1 MNAVCKIG
9 VVCLLALVGFG
20 CGPQGERHAA
30 GLTPQDLVTN
40 LRMLQ
45 SRRFDTVNTR
55 LLLQSSIGVL
65 QDMGYVVTESR
76 EEFGV
81 VVGSK
86 ATPVP
91 VRVQIAIRR
100 LPNQPSSIAR
110 ATFQFQTSPQFADF
124 MSEKQTDALLYRDF
138 FDKLSQSVFLTA
150 HDI

>member
-1 MNAVCKIG
+1 
-9 VVCLLALVGFG
+9 
-20 CGPQGERHAA
+20 
-30 GLTPQDLVTN
+30 
-40 LRMLQ
+40 MLQ

-86 ATPVP
+86 ATPV
-91 VRVQIAIRR
+91 RVQIAIRR

-110 ATFQFQTSPQFADF
+110 ATF
-124 MSEKQTDALLYRDF
+124 
-138 FDKLSQSVFLTA
+138 
-150 HDI
+150 